1 MGAEWWRCVADRWI
15 LPLAAVDV
23 FEDPLR
29 SGRSC
34 LGGGSALTENAG
46 LERTLVCEREPLC

>member
-46 LERTLVCEREPLC
+46 LERTLVCEW